1 MLWLSSI
8 ACFAQFK
15 GVFKQF
21 DETREKAG
29 ELLTV
34 MNENLFQC
42 FPSSVHT
49 LLGRMATWK
58 MSVQSLHAAQSRG
71 EFGLLHPM
79 GQRIVIEKPGESG
92 HRSTW
97 AQCGALQAPRAN
109 AEDGVFSCVC
119 RIDCLIA
126 NLM

>member
-1 MLWLSSI
+1 MLWLSFT
-8 ACFAQFK
+8 ATFAQFK
-15 GVFKQF
+15 GTFKKF

-58 MSVQSLHAAQSRG
+58 MSVQSLRAAQSRG
-71 EFGLLHPM
+71 ELELLHPM
-79 GQRIVIEKPGESG
+79 GQRIVIEEPGESG
-92 HRSTW
+92 HRATW
-97 AQCGALQAPRAN
+97 AQCGALQAPIGQTAKT
-109 AEDGVFSCVC
+109 VFS
-119 RIDCLIA
+119 RAFAGLTTSWRT
-126 NLM
+126 